1 MGDGFVLQGRQFSR
15 RDIGLIR
22 KLIAS
27 NPGWTRT
34 HLSKQL
40 CELWEWRSTSG
51 KLKDMACRSA
61 LRKLDGEGLITLPE
75 GKRPGRKKGWK
86 RVIANYEVD
95 ESPLEMSLKE
105 LGSLCIELVE
115 NGKEKALFD
124 QLLYQHHYL
133 SFKTTVGE
141 SVQYLIR
148 NQQDRPLGCF
158 LFGSAAWRVACR
170 DTYLGWVPPK
180 DGAGL
185 SYIANNMRFL
195 ILPWVRVPHLA
206 SHLLSRIS
214 RRINH
219 DWQRKYGH
227 KLYLLET
234 YVDRSRFKGT
244 CYQAANWICLGQTK
258 GRSRNDRYSKMK
270 VPIKDVYIFPLCR
283 HPKKALCALTKG

>member
-1 MGDGFVLQGRQFSR
+1 
-15 RDIGLIR
+15 
-22 KLIAS
+22 
-27 NPGWTRT
+27 
-34 HLSKQL
+34 
-40 CELWEWRSTSG
+40 
-51 KLKDMACRSA
+51 MACRSA

-105 LGSLCIELVE
+105 LG
-115 NGKEKALFD
+115 
-124 QLLYQHHYL
+124 
-133 SFKTTVGE
+133 
-141 SVQYLIR
+141 LIR